1 MELNLNIIFP
11 GSCKTSMAVA
21 MSSYN
26 VAITFSYAR
35 NGKRG
40 RH

>member
-1 MELNLNIIFP
+1 MELSLNIIFP
-11 GSCKTSMAVA
+11 VSCETSMAVA

-26 VAITFSYAR
+26 VAITFSYAG
-35 NGKRG
+35 NGKRD